1 MNAETDQYQPELE
14 ELQRTFISGN
24 YDSVISDAR
33 RLLRVYQ
40 SGTAYN
46 LLALAHKKKGDYSKA
61 KSIYEELLKSNPDN
75 TMFLTNLGNLN
86 FDIGCLRAAETCL
99 KKSLSIDPSQDNTAI
114 SLANLYVTQ
123 LRFDNA

>member
-1 MNAETDQYQPELE
+1 MNAETDHYQPELE

-75 TMFLTNLGNLN
+75 PMFLTNLGNLN
-86 FDIGCLRAAETCL
+86 FDIGCLRAA
-99 KKSLSIDPSQDNTAI
+99 KR
-114 SLANLYVTQ
+114 V
-123 LRFDNA
+123 